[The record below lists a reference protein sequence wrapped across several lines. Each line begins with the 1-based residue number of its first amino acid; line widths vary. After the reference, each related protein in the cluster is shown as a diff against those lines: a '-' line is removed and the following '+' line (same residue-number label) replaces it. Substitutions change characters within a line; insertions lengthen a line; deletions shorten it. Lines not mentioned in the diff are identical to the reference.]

1 MHPVPVSVLDFFKS
15 LGLFIGNTNFN
26 GDLTIIR
33 EGVQR
38 LEIIQILNRLQL
50 RIETQAVFGEDGW
63 PNVLEYIVQ
72 DLGLNNETAYT
83 IAVTDV
89 DLPRVG
95 TASQSRNQDPSSAV
109 YRSRSCLAIPCTQT

>member
-1 MHPVPVSVLDFFKS
+1 MLDFFKS
-15 LGLFIGNTNFN
+15 LGLFIGNTDLN
-26 GDLTIIR
+26 GDLTIIQ

-50 RIETQAVFGEDGW
+50 RIETQAVVGGDGW
-63 PNVLEYIVQ
+63 PNDLEYIVQ

-109 YRSRSCLAIPCTQT
+109 YHYRSCSAIPCTQT